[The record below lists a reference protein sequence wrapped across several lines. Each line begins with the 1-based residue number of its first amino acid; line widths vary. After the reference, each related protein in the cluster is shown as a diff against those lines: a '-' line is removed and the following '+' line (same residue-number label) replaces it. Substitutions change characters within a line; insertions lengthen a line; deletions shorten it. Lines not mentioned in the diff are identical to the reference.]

1 MNEARPFATRR
12 RWRLPPL
19 YEPLPLTEYQL
30 DGATDAARHL
40 LAHGLPPLFPVP
52 VIRALWCRDRELSLT
67 LALIR
72 GIAA

>member
-19 YEPLPLTEYQL
+19 YEPLPLTEHQL

-40 LAHGLPPLFPVP
+40 LAHQLPPIFALDT
-52 VIRALWCRDRELSLT
+52 IRALWRRDRALAMT
-67 LALIR
+67 LARIR
-72 GIAA
+72 GVA